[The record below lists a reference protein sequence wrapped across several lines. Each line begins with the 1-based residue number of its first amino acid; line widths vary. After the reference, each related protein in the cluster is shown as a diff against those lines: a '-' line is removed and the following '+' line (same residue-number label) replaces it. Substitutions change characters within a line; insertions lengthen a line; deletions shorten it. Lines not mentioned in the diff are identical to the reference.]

1 VTRFLRSGSTS
12 LVSALEWISRATSDP
27 AGQHVCA
34 LDQEPDA
41 VVRVVELQAAS
52 WGGGRPVG
60 ELLDAIERAGAI
72 TFAAEARGAF
82 AG

>member
-1 VTRFLRSGSTS
+1 
-12 LVSALEWISRATSDP
+12 
-27 AGQHVCA
+27 
-34 LDQEPDA
+34 
-41 VVRVVELQAAS
+41 VRVVELQAAS